1 MPGWVVVAKL
11 PVYKIKHQLAGWK
24 SSYDGSF
31 TGRTAHYHI
40 VLACSATTV
49 QCSGDKDDCHRA
61 AHL

>member
-1 MPGWVVVAKL
+1 MGCGGEAARVQDQASAEWL
-11 PVYKIKHQLAGWK
+11 EE

-40 VLACSATTV
+40 VLDCSATTV
-49 QCSGDKDDCHRA
+49 QCSRDKDGCHRA